1 MSAEFSTGRS
11 GRLVIAVLA
20 LSLIAM
26 LVASLMA
33 RFSSPGLVTRHAASE
48 TAMPGAQGADD
59 VGRLMQQAARN
70 PDDASVQL
78 ELAERLMRLGS
89 WEGAENFASRA
100 LALAPEDTR
109 TRYLLGVIRHNQGR
123 HAEAATLL
131 EEVLQRK
138 DSAPVRY
145 SLGVLY
151 LHYLNQAARGIEHL
165 SAGLHA
171 PDADESLKAAI
182 RQELE
187 KAPLPEADAP
197 EADVAAAAGAPAPE
211 TAKATGTA
219 AEATKTPATGAA
231 PPPARGKARGR
242 SVPASGSAKAPGKGG
257 TARHGSEQPRP

>member
-1 MSAEFSTGRS
+1 MGAEFSTGRN

-26 LVASLMA
+26 LAASLVA

-48 TAMPGAQGADD
+48 AAMPGGQGADD

-89 WEGAENFASRA
+89 WEGAENFAARA

-131 EEVLQRK
+131 EEVLQRR

-197 EADVAAAAGAPAPE
+197 EAAGPDDPE
-211 TAKATGTA
+211 TAKAPETA
-219 AEATKTPATGAA
+219 ATAAKTPAAGATPSPA
-231 PPPARGKARGR
+231 QKARGGR
-242 SVPASGSAKAPGKGG
+242 SVPATGSAKAAGKGG